1 MNMCG
6 RYFIDCD
13 DGGDEELES
22 VIDALQRKADIR
34 TGEVF
39 PANVAAVI
47 ANSRQMKPAPFAM
60 KWGYAMGGSR
70 LLINA
75 RSETAADKA
84 VFADGMRQRRC
95 LIPASHYFEWER
107 QSGRKTKYAI
117 KPVSVGAM
125 FMAGVYRIEQGRAA
139 FAILTREA
147 AREIAFIHDRMPV
160 ILTGEALGDW
170 LNPRYAAAD
179 VLKDAVTDVRFQ
191 AVEDRQESFL
201 V

>member
-1 MNMCG
+1 MCG
-6 RYFIDCD
+6 RYFIDLD
-13 DGGDEELES
+13 SGDEELES
-22 VIDALQRKADIR
+22 IIDALQRRADVQ
-34 TGEVF
+34 TGEIF

-60 KWGYAMGGSR
+60 KWGYALGGNR

-75 RSETAADKA
+75 RSETAADRPI
-84 VFADGMRQRRC
+84 FADGMLQRRC

-107 QSGRKTKYAI
+107 RGSRKTKYAI
-117 KPVSVGAM
+117 RPEKAGAM
-125 FMAGVYRIEQGRAA
+125 FMAGIYRMEQGRPV
-139 FAILTREA
+139 FAILTREP

-160 ILTGEALGDW
+160 ILPREAMGDW

-179 VLKDAVTDVRFQ
+179 VLRNAVTDVRCQ
-191 AVEDRQESFL
+191 AAENRQESFW